1 MVVGILFT
9 AGYIIWFK
17 ILHPE
22 QNTAENWLF
31 GISPEGIGTIG
42 MLLNFAVALVI
53 SRFTPAP
60 PQEIVDLI
68 ERIRVPEEAVEEAEA
83 FDPEV

>member
-1 MVVGILFT
+1 
-9 AGYIIWFK
+9 
-17 ILHPE
+17 
-22 QNTAENWLF
+22 
-31 GISPEGIGTIG
+31 

-60 PQEIVDLI
+60 PPEIVELI